1 MKTKNFNSSEDKEFL
16 RRELEKDKNEEEILP
31 IDFSVVEKLD
41 DPDLDVTNVPDTLI
55 ESVDNITDMYN
66 RFGEEYGIDIKYDV
80 HSVSS
85 TFKSILSSNSELV
98 FKVYLAKSFSK
109 VRLSIFN
116 KILISITTLVDRI
129 TQKDILE
136 SDNIELSV
144 GLVEKLM
151 DMMEKINRI
160 YEEVEIKSAD
170 TVLKQVSKNIK
181 IADSSSNQS
190 ELSSSEVLRVLKQ
203 LKQSK

>member
-1 MKTKNFNSSEDKEFL
+1 MNDENFNSPKDKEYL
-16 RRELEKDKNEEEILP
+16 KKQVEQDGEIIP
-31 IDFSVVEKLD
+31 IDFSVVEK
-41 DPDLDVTNVPDTLI
+41 VTHTDMEGLQNPDTLI
-55 ESVDNITDMYN
+55 ESVNNITETYEK
-66 RFGEEYGIDIKYDV
+66 FGKEYGIDIKYDV

-85 TFKSILSSNSELV
+85 TFKSILSSNSEMV

-109 VRLSIFN
+109 IRLAVFN

-151 DMMEKINRI
+151 DMMEKLNTI
-160 YEEVEIKSAD
+160 YAEVEIKSAD
-170 TVLKQVSKNIK
+170 TVLKQVSKNIS
-181 IADSSSNQS
+181 ISDEGSAS
-190 ELSSSEVLRVLKQ
+190 ELSSEEVLKVLRQ
-203 LKQSK
+203 LKQ